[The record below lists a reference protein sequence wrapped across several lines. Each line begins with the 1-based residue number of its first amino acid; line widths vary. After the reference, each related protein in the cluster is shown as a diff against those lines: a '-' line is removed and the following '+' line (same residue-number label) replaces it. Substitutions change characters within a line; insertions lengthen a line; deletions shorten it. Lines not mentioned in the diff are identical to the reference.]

1 MKRSAFTVLG
11 VVLLVIGLFLLK
23 ASLFVVDETEQ
34 AVVVRLGRPVHVIA
48 GDRTDEAWKKIEAAV
63 AEEEK
68 RSNTT
73 IRLSRGAGL
82 YFKTPFVDDVKIL
95 DDRILEYDSKPAEI
109 VTRDKKSLN
118 VDNYARW
125 QIENPLLFLLRV
137 KDEIKAQ
144 SRLDDIV
151 FSDLRQF
158 LSKSDMWEIVRTTN
172 GVLEQDPELK
182 SIREGYGRDEILQ
195 RVTTLANSKLGEHGI
210 RVLDVRI
217 KRADL
222 LPRNERAVFERM
234 TAERKRKSDQN
245 RAEGKKEQ
253 QKIQAEA
260 DKQVQIILAEADRDA
275 QILLGEGEATAAAT
289 YAAAYEA
296 HREFYSFIRGLEAL
310 EKSVDENTRLVIGT
324 DSPVF
329 RYLKEMTTK

>member
-1 MKRSAFTVLG
+1 MRKPAIALAAAVLA
-11 VVLLVIGLFLLK
+11 LVGLILLK
-23 ASLFVVDETEQ
+23 SSVFVVDETEQ

-48 GDRTDEAWKKIEAAV
+48 GERDEEAWSHIKAAV
-63 AEEEK
+63 VEEEK
-68 RSNTT
+68 RSDTT

-109 VTRDKKSLN
+109 VTRDKKQLR

-137 KDEIKAQ
+137 KDVIQAQ

-151 FSDLRQF
+151 FSALREH
-158 LSKSDMWEIVRTTN
+158 LSRADMVEIVRSSN
-172 GVLEQDPELK
+172 RLRDQNPELRE
-182 SIREGYGRDEILQ
+182 IREGFGRDEIME
-195 RVTTLANSKLGEHGI
+195 RVTTQADTKLAQSGI

-222 LPRNERAVFERM
+222 LPQNERAVFERM
-234 TAERKRKSDQN
+234 SAERRRISDQN

-260 DKQVQIILAEADRDA
+260 DKQVQIILANAGRDA
-275 QILLGEGEATAAAT
+275 EILLGEGEAGAAAI
-289 YAAAYEA
+289 YSAAYESY
-296 HREFYSFIRGLEAL
+296 REFYTFIRGLQAL
-310 EKSVDENTRLVIGT
+310 EKSMDKKTRLVIGT

-329 RYLKEMTTK
+329 RYLKELK

>member
-1 MKRSAFTVLG
+1 MRRPAIAVAVALAVVVGLLLLTSAV
-11 VVLLVIGLFLLK
+11 
-23 ASLFVVDETEQ
+23 FVVDETEQ

-48 GDRTDEAWKKIEAAV
+48 GERDDAAWKKIEQAV

-68 RSNTT
+68 RSGTS

-82 YFKTPFVDDVKIL
+82 YFKTPFVDDVKKF

-109 VTRDKKSLN
+109 VTRDKKSLK

-137 KDEIKAQ
+137 KDETRAQ

-158 LSKSDMWEIVRTTN
+158 LSKSDFWEIVRSTN
-172 GVLEQDPELK
+172 RVREYSPDLK
-182 SIREGYGRDEILQ
+182 PIREGFGRDEILG
-195 RVTTLANSKLGEHGI
+195 RVMETANGKLAENGI

-234 TAERKRKSDQN
+234 SAERRRISDQN
-245 RAEGKKEQ
+245 RAMGKKEQ

-260 DKQVQIILAEADRDA
+260 DKQVQIILAEAGKDA
-275 QILLGEGEATAAAT
+275 EILLGEGEAQAAAI
-289 YAAAYEA
+289 YAEAYEA
-296 HREFYSFIRGLEAL
+296 YREFYTFIRGLQAL
-310 EKSVDENTRLVIGT
+310 EKSVDTKTRLVIGT

-329 RYLKEMTTK
+329 RYLKEME

>member
-1 MKRSAFTVLG
+1 MRKPAIAVAA
-11 VVLLVIGLFLLK
+11 VVIVVVGLILLK
-23 ASLFVVDETEQ
+23 SATFIVDETEQ

-48 GDRTDEAWKKIEAAV
+48 GERDEESWKAIVAAV
-63 AEEEK
+63 VAEEK
-68 RSNTT
+68 RSKTT

-109 VTRDKKSLN
+109 VTRDKKQLR

-137 KDEIKAQ
+137 RDEIQAQ

-151 FSDLRQF
+151 FSALREH
-158 LSKSDMWEIVRTTN
+158 LSRADMVEIVRSSN
-172 GVLEQDPELK
+172 RLREHNPDLRE
-182 SIREGYGRDEILQ
+182 IREGYGRDEIME
-195 RVTTLANSKLGEHGI
+195 RVTVQADEKLAVSGI
-210 RVLDVRI
+210 HVLDVRI

-222 LPRNERAVFERM
+222 LPRNERAVFDRM
-234 TAERKRKSDQN
+234 SAERRRISDQN

-260 DKQVQIILAEADRDA
+260 DKQVQIILANAGKDAD
-275 QILLGEGEATAAAT
+275 ILLGEGEAQAAAI
-289 YAAAYEA
+289 YAEAYEA
-296 HREFYSFIRGLEAL
+296 YREFYTFMRGLEAL
-310 EKSVDENTRLVIGT
+310 EKSVDKKTRLVIGT

-329 RYLKEMTTK
+329 RYLKEMK